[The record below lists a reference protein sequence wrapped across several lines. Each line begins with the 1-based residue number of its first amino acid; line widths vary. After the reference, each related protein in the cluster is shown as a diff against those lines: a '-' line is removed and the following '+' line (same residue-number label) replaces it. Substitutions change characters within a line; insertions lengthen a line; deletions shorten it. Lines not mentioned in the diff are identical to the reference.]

1 MGRGKLS
8 RDDKNAHKSLP
19 FEPGEVVQLA
29 PEAQRA
35 YDAVVRPNA
44 IVPIPRYFMDSW
56 LPLLGTSRSWVTL
69 AFRQVAFVSRS
80 GNQEVPV
87 RTTLRKLGR
96 WCGVSHVRVHQVLK
110 NPGYLTWFVRN
121 PDGDIAERRTPRSEP
136 TTYMVRSDIPFTPED
151 QARLTLWLDERGPSD
166 DADWVHAI
174 EEAVE
179 ARDVELPKDHPL
191 PEISLTVQKIVYA
204 QRGDET
210 PLPPSLDEACT
221 ELHSR
226 WVQPERVTLATH
238 YFIVRWLP
246 DLSPGLGWLILHLR
260 SRTYLQEERQVGQVW
275 IAGGWKGLAASIGV
289 SRKSLS
295 RWVNSDIADLFFK
308 RRKDTKDP
316 TNRRSILLYVRMSE
330 PIHPNDDD
338 EYRERLE
345 RQDLTS
351 PISLDRQELTN
362 ITNVEGQGLTDGG
375 KQSTERSRNLTS
387 PGQELPD
394 VQQNLTRDE
403 PRLNKLR
410 TILNALSPSKFS
422 SKLIFQESSS
432 LPDSQPAPEVAG
444 MTEKRPSEQASE
456 QVSQQQ
462 DPTGPKVWSAAKSQL
477 QLELSKAMY
486 DTWVRDVEL
495 IEFGGE
501 TIMLGATNDYARD
514 WLTDRLNS
522 KIERIITGIIGKEI
536 KVQFVVLDDVEG

>member
-1 MGRGKLS
+1 
-8 RDDKNAHKSLP
+8 
-19 FEPGEVVQLA
+19 
-29 PEAQRA
+29 
-35 YDAVVRPNA
+35 
-44 IVPIPRYFMDSW
+44 
-56 LPLLGTSRSWVTL
+56 
-69 AFRQVAFVSRS
+69 
-80 GNQEVPV
+80 
-87 RTTLRKLGR
+87 
-96 WCGVSHVRVHQVLK
+96 
-110 NPGYLTWFVRN
+110 
-121 PDGDIAERRTPRSEP
+121 
-136 TTYMVRSDIPFTPED
+136 MVRSDIPFTPED

-330 PIHPNDDD
+330 PIHPNDED

-351 PISLDRQELTN
+351 PIPLDSQELTSPS
-362 ITNVEGQGLTDGG
+362 ILDGQGLTDGG
-375 KQSTERSRNLTS
+375 KQSTELSRNLTS

-394 VQQNLTRDE
+394 SQQNLTRDG

-422 SKLIFQESSS
+422 SKLIFEESSS
-432 LPDSQPAPEVAG
+432 LNVSQPAHEVDAIR
-444 MTEKRPSEQASE
+444 EKRLSEQASE

-462 DPTGPKVWSAAKSQL
+462 DPTGLKMWIAAKSQL
-477 QLELSKAMY
+477 QLELSKAIY

-522 KIERIITGIIGKEI
+522 KVERIITGIIGKEI
-536 KVQFVVLDDVEG
+536 KVKFVVLDDVEG

>member
-1 MGRGKLS
+1 
-8 RDDKNAHKSLP
+8 
-19 FEPGEVVQLA
+19 
-29 PEAQRA
+29 
-35 YDAVVRPNA
+35 
-44 IVPIPRYFMDSW
+44 
-56 LPLLGTSRSWVTL
+56 
-69 AFRQVAFVSRS
+69 
-80 GNQEVPV
+80 
-87 RTTLRKLGR
+87 
-96 WCGVSHVRVHQVLK
+96 
-110 NPGYLTWFVRN
+110 
-121 PDGDIAERRTPRSEP
+121 
-136 TTYMVRSDIPFTPED
+136 MVRSDIPFTPED

-295 RWVNSDIADLFFK
+295 RWVNSDNIADLFFK

-330 PIHPNDDD
+330 PIHPNDAD

-444 MTEKRPSEQASE
+444 MTEKRPSEQSSE

-486 DTWVRDVEL
+486 DTWVRNVEL